1 MTNIGLP
8 VPPGFIISTTTCL
21 QYFEREELP
30 FGLVEEVAEA
40 IKAIEAQT
48 GREFG
53 NPQNPLL
60 FSVRS
65 GAAISMPGMMDT
77 GKFWDWICDL
87 GCWSGCGDLTPSTL
101 EPNRNQSNLKSIDIY
116 THTHTTST
124 VLSLGMNDEVA
135 AALVKKS
142 GNPRWVYDTYRR
154 FIQVRR

>member
-8 VPPGFIISTTTCL
+8 VPPGFIISTATCL
-21 QYFEREELP
+21 QYFDAAPELP

-65 GAAISMPGMMDT
+65 
-77 GKFWDWICDL
+77 
-87 GCWSGCGDLTPSTL
+87 
-101 EPNRNQSNLKSIDIY
+101 
-116 THTHTTST
+116 
-124 VLSLGMNDEVA
+124 
-135 AALVKKS
+135 
-142 GNPRWVYDTYRR
+142 
-154 FIQVRR
+154 VR